1 MKMKVVY
8 EANSSLG
15 NPMTVE
21 GQLNESEHKLEKLK
35 MDLKKYQGYLEKAN
49 QIPMANNSP
58 QANRTNSMN
67 NGHRSS
73 RSVRVYGVYF

>member
-1 MKMKVVY
+1 
-8 EANSSLG
+8 
-15 NPMTVE
+15 MTVE

-35 MDLKKYQGYLEKAN
+35 IDLKKYQGYLEKAN

-58 QANRTNSMN
+58 QANRNTMN

-73 RSVRVYGVYF
+73 R